1 MQKFRLITRANV
13 RWIKMKELL
22 QQVVDCTPLAQG
34 GHGLFCMG
42 TFRGF
47 GRGKFRVRRLNYAYR
62 NKETL

>member
-1 MQKFRLITRANV
+1 
-13 RWIKMKELL
+13 MKELL